1 MQVEGLYGFFLAM
14 ALAVPA
20 MAETAGDVPNAGRL
34 AAYDRKLPQVAEL
47 GFNMQDATTLAAWP
61 LSCIDH
67 PQAAP
72 EGAQYLWLYGQRP
85 QLPVDYDKTRAFYG
99 CYDWHS
105 AVNSHWV
112 MVALAKQYPELPLK
126 SLIKEKLSQH
136 LGQKNIEGEIAFF
149 KQSKAFERPYGFA
162 WLLKLHAELST
173 WDDPDAKPL
182 AANLLP
188 LRALFVDKLVS
199 YYNGLLYASRG
210 GVHPNTALSMVL
222 VLDALNAV
230 PDDKLNE
237 SVLKNAKRLFGK
249 DSRCPTAYEPGG
261 QEFLSPCL
269 TEAQLMAR
277 VLPQSEYV
285 VWVNRFLPQLDAP
298 EFQTLAHSV
307 NVSKITDKE
316 DFAGKSHLIGLAFE
330 RGFAMM
336 QIANALPVGDPR
348 IPVLRHLAAINASEG
363 EKILPE
369 AGYLGSHWLATYAVL
384 YLREAYPA
392 HPPAAN
398 ISMKS
403 TSGDHIR

>member
-1 MQVEGLYGFFLAM
+1 
-14 ALAVPA
+14 
-20 MAETAGDVPNAGRL
+20 MAEVAGDAPNAGRL
-34 AAYDRKLPQVAEL
+34 AAYDRKLPKVAAPE
-47 GFNMQDATTLAAWP
+47 FNLLEATTLAAWP
-61 LSCIDH
+61 LACVDH

-85 QLPVDYDKTRAFYG
+85 QLSVDYDKTRAFYG

-126 SLIKEKLSQH
+126 SLIKEKLAQH
-136 LGQKNIEGEIAFF
+136 LGPRNIEGEVAFF

-182 AANLLP
+182 AANLAP
-188 LRALFVDKLVS
+188 LRTLFVEKLVT
-199 YYNGLLYASRG
+199 YYNNLPYASRP

-222 VLDALNAV
+222 VLDSLEVV
-230 PDDKLNE
+230 PDDKLKE
-237 SVLKNAKRLFGK
+237 AVLKNAKRLFGE
-249 DSRCPTAYEPGG
+249 DIHCPTAYEPGG
-261 QEFLSPCL
+261 PEFLSPCL

-285 VWVNRFLPQLDAP
+285 AWLNRFLPALDAP
-298 EFQTLAHSV
+298 EFQTLTHSV
-307 NVSKITDKE
+307 DVSKITDKE

-330 RGFAMM
+330 RAFAMT
-336 QIANALPVGDPR
+336 QIASALPAVDPR
-348 IPVLRHLAAINASEG
+348 GPVLRHLAAINASEG
-363 EKILPE
+363 QKVLPE
-369 AGYLGSHWLATYAVL
+369 AGYLGSHWLATFAVL

-392 HPPAAN
+392 HPPVSNN
-398 ISMKS
+398 ITKS
-403 TSGDHIR
+403 TSGDHAR